1 MNDCPN
7 SGVRDRLPDLL
18 HDRLDAATR
27 AMVQGHVDLCADCRA
42 ELALLRGIHGMLVM
56 RTPKVDLEF
65 IVQALPKAPGPTVTQ
80 ALGHRRR
87 VWSDWRVAAAVT
99 LLVAG
104 GGSVV
109 ILHRAPT
116 TAALIDSVPP
126 IMVSQPTAPARAQ
139 APIASSTTES
149 LNASANAL
157 AARSATTTVNA
168 ATTQA
173 VAASDEGDAAAVGV
187 EATARLG
194 DLDAQQLKA
203 LLGQIG
209 NLRAVPV
216 ADPDP
221 VTIRVNPSGDLPN
234 GSSL

>member
-7 SGVRDRLPDLL
+7 SGIRDRLPDLL

-27 AMVQGHVDLCADCRA
+27 ATVQEHVDECADCRA
-42 ELALLRGIHGMLVM
+42 ELALLRGIHGMLAM
-56 RTPKVDLEF
+56 RTPTVDVEL
-65 IVQALPKAPGPTVTQ
+65 IVQALPRAPRSTVTQ

-104 GGSVV
+104 GGSAV
-109 ILHRAPT
+109 IMHHGPR
-116 TAALIDSVPP
+116 TANLIDSVPP
-126 IMVSQPTAPARAQ
+126 MTVSQPEVAARAQ
-139 APIASSTTES
+139 APIASATTES
-149 LNASANAL
+149 LNASA
-157 AARSATTTVNA
+157 ARPATTTGSAIPTQTV
-168 ATTQA
+168 AT
-173 VAASDEGDAAAVGV
+173 SDDGDAAAVGV
-187 EATARLG
+187 ETTARLG

-221 VTIRVNPSGDLPN
+221 VTIRVSPSGDLPD